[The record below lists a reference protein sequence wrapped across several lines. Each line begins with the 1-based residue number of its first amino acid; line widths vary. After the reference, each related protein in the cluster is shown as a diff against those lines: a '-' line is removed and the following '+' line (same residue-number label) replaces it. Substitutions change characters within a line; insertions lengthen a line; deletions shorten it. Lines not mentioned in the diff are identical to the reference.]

1 MGLPEIIIEF
11 KSKAVTAM
19 KRSALGI
26 VTLILRDTTNK
37 VLTSNVQVYKSIEDI
52 KPGDWSEKNIDY
64 IKKTLLGT
72 PSKIIAIRMTNDES
86 DTLPNILKLAGSRRF
101 NYLAMP
107 EATAQEAEDIASWIK
122 SKRTKERKTFKAVLP
137 NQAADSAGV
146 INFTTGDIQV
156 GERTYT
162 TAEYTP
168 RIAGIL
174 AGLPFTQSST
184 YFVLPEVDSITET
197 ETPNEDIDDGQLILI
212 NDGEKIKIG
221 RGVNSLVT
229 ITSDMKQDYKK
240 IKITEIMDMIH
251 DDIYSTFENFYVGK
265 VSNIYDNQ
273 VLFITSV
280 GAYFKGLA
288 GAEILDPK
296 AQNFAEVD
304 VEAQRLAWESIG
316 TDTTDWNDQKVK
328 EMSFGSNVFLGGGA
342 KPVDAMEDLKFKIA
356 M

>member
-122 SKRTKERKTFKAVLP
+122 SKRSKERKTFKAVLP

-146 INFTTGDIQV
+146 INFTTGAIQV

-184 YFVLPEVDSITET
+184 YFVLPEVDSIAET

-229 ITSDMKQDYKK
+229 ITSDMKQDYK
-240 IKITEIMDMIH
+240 
-251 DDIYSTFENFYVGK
+251 
-265 VSNIYDNQ
+265 NQ
-273 VLFITSV
+273 D
-280 GAYFKGLA
+280 Y
-288 GAEILDPK
+288 
-296 AQNFAEVD
+296 
-304 VEAQRLAWESIG
+304 
-316 TDTTDWNDQKVK
+316 
-328 EMSFGSNVFLGGGA
+328 
-342 KPVDAMEDLKFKIA
+342 
-356 M
+356 